1 MTSKRR
7 LREQLYI
14 AEAERNAWHRA
25 YQEKADA
32 LEESEEIAQALATTV
47 RLQAVDIANHK
58 QGMCRV
64 DSAPNDAVEAIEG
77 LLGCFISRWVYA
89 DGEPTYTVLDH
100 YFLDTEFFPR
110 LFQIIDDSKTNE
122 RDN

>member
-1 MTSKRR
+1 VTSRRR

-32 LEESEEIAQALATTV
+32 LEESEAIAQALATTV
-47 RLQAVDIANHK
+47 RLQAVEIANHK
-58 QGMCRV
+58 QGVCRV
-64 DSAPNDAVEAIEG
+64 DSTRDEQYNE
-77 LLGCFISRWVYA
+77 
-89 DGEPTYTVLDH
+89 
-100 YFLDTEFFPR
+100 
-110 LFQIIDDSKTNE
+110 SKTNE